1 MANTNI
7 LNLPVAVDLDGSE
20 YFPLVQG
27 GITKRATTG
36 QIVTLSTDIQTLL
49 DGISSTQG
57 AVLYRGAAAWA
68 ALTPG
73 TSGQVLTTGGAAAN
87 PSWSNVSFS
96 AQSANTVLAGPT
108 SGGAAVPTFRAL
120 VAADLPG
127 TVLVWG
133 S

>member
-7 LNLPVAVDLDGSE
+7 LELPVAIGLTGEE

-27 GITKRATTG
+27 GTTKRATTG
-36 QIVTLSTDIQTLL
+36 QVSANALQLTLNS
-49 DGISSTQG
+49 ISATQG
-57 AVLYRGAAAWA
+57 AILYRNATEWV
-68 ALTPG
+68 ALSPG

-87 PSWSNVSFS
+87 VSWANFSFS
-96 AQSANTVLAGPT
+96 AQTANTVLAGPT
-108 SGGAAVPTFRAL
+108 IGSAAAPTFRAL